1 MSGSKLSFF
10 RQSGWLVITTTLS
23 GFLMSLVHPILQ
35 KEMPTGA
42 GAFATFLRRVV
53 APPIAQGEYGDFYTL
68 LLLFGWLGIP
78 AAGLQTVFAQQT
90 ALAINDEQRREV
102 AASVRALL
110 KGTFFLWL
118 GSLVAVFF
126 LQGPILSALKM
137 SSAGPLWVTLIS
149 GLTALWTPVIM
160 GVMQGKQD
168 FMILGWSTILN
179 AIGRCIGAAVLVR
192 VLGFQAAGALIGVLL
207 GMWIALGMAL
217 GKSTEFFCGP
227 APKFDWRPW
236 LKSVV
241 PLTLGLAA
249 SMFMVSA
256 DQFAVKAY
264 FTEGEAGRF
273 AAAGV
278 VARALGA
285 FTGPMALVMFPKIVR
300 SAAQSEKTD
309 VMAYA
314 LGATALMGG
323 LAALACTLLPEL
335 PIRILYNASYLEIA
349 SLVPWFAWCFLPLT
363 LANVLINN
371 LLARQ
376 HFEVVPWLLVVA
388 VGYGCALM
396 NFHSTFLTVVQTL
409 GTFSLLQLAVA
420 TWFTWRRR

>member
-1 MSGSKLSFF
+1 MSGSRLSFF
-10 RQSGWLVITTTLS
+10 RQSGWLIITTTLS
-23 GFLMSLVHPILQ
+23 GFLMSIVHPILQ
-35 KEMPTGA
+35 KEMPA
-42 GAFATFLRRVV
+42 GDGPIATFLRRVI
-53 APPIAQGEYGDFYTL
+53 APPIEPGAYGDFYTL

-90 ALAINDEQRREV
+90 ALAINEEKQREL

-110 KGTFFLWL
+110 RATLFLWL
-118 GSLVAVFF
+118 GSLAAVFI
-126 LQGPILSALKM
+126 LQGSILSGLKM
-137 SSAGPLWVTLIS
+137 SHSGPLWVTMIS
-149 GLTALWTPVIM
+149 GLTALWAPVMM
-160 GVMQGKQD
+160 GILQGKQD
-168 FMILGWSTILN
+168 FMVLGWSTILN
-179 AIGRCIGAAVLVR
+179 AIGRCVGVAILVR
-192 VLGFQAAGALIGVLL
+192 LLGFQAAGALIGVLL
-207 GMWIALGMAL
+207 GMWVALGIALG
-217 GKSTEFFCGP
+217 KTTEIFRGP
-227 APKFDWRPW
+227 CPKFNWRPW

-241 PLTLGLAA
+241 PLTLGLGA

-264 FTEGEAGRF
+264 FTDVEAGRF

-285 FTGPMALVMFPKIVR
+285 FTVPMTLVMFPKIVR

-323 LAALACTLLPEL
+323 MAALACTLLPEL
-335 PIRILYNASYLEIA
+335 PIRILYNASFLGIA
-349 SLVPWFAWCFLPLT
+349 PLVPWFAWCFLPLT

-396 NFHSTFLTVVQTL
+396 YFHQSFLSVVQTL
-409 GTFSLLQLAVA
+409 GAFSLLQLTVA